1 MSKDK
6 IVITLQ
12 ETAGFC
18 YGVERAIELAISNAP
33 IYTYGELIHNKDVIK
48 DLKKRK
54 IDIVESLENVKSK
67 NLDKILI
74 RSHGIGRKEYEELEH
89 LKIKII
95 DATCPF
101 VIKIHNIV
109 KEANKSIII
118 LGDKD
123 HPEVKGI
130 IGWCKK
136 KYYVISSGK
145 EIYDLPKSEEY
156 ILVSQTTLNINIF
169 NNIVDKIKKNGYN
182 VTIYNTVCSAT
193 KIRQE
198 DALSLSKKSDVIII
212 VGDKNSS
219 NTRKLYYICKENCD
233 NAYYVQNAKELKK
246 EWFDNKQKVGI
257 TAGASTPKYIIEEV
271 ISNVRNF
278 FWGDASTV
286 S

>member
-1 MSKDK
+1 MSNDK
-6 IVITLQ
+6 VTITLQ
-12 ETAGFC
+12 ESAGFC
-18 YGVERAIELAISNAP
+18 YGVERAIDLAISNAP

-67 NLDKILI
+67 NLDKVLI
-74 RSHGIGRKEYEELEH
+74 RSHGIGQKEYEEIKRLN
-89 LKIKII
+89 IKII

-136 KYYVISSGK
+136 KYYVISSEK

-182 VTIYNTVCSAT
+182 VIIYNTVCSAT

-233 NAYYVQNAKELKK
+233 KAYYVQNAKELKK
-246 EWFDNKQKVGI
+246 EWFESKQKVGI

-278 FWGDASTV
+278 F
-286 S
+286 